1 MSLRYWRRDGIDFLR
16 SETSTHRYARH
27 AHEEYALGIVEAG
40 AHAFVARGQRW
51 TAVPGR
57 LIVVNPDDAHDGG
70 PAEPGDVYS
79 YRMIYVDASTMTAAL
94 GDAAGGG
101 AGAPLFALAVVD
113 DAGLSARFLDLHR
126 SVEAGDARLERD
138 TGMMTALAA
147 LARRHGGG
155 TAAAA
160 PSPRGHRGV
169 ARVVDYLAENFA
181 EECALADLASLAGI
195 NRFNLLRA
203 FQRSLG
209 LPPHQY
215 QTQLRLRHARR
226 LMVAGEAPARAAVA
240 AGFTDQSHLI
250 RKFKAAYGVTPGE
263 YHGHAARR
271 RAVQ

>member
-40 AHAFVARGQRW
+40 AHGFAARGQRW

-70 PAEPGDVYS
+70 PAERGDVYS
-79 YRMIYVDASTMTAAL
+79 YRMIYVDAGVMAAAL
-94 GDAAGGG
+94 GEAGVGTG
-101 AGAPLFALAVVD
+101 SPLFAEAVVD
-113 DAGLSARFLDLHR
+113 DADLSARFLDLHR
-126 SVEAGDARLERD
+126 SIEAGDARLERD
-138 TGMMTALAA
+138 TAMMTALAA

-155 TAAAA
+155 AAVAGLR
-160 PSPRGHRGV
+160 PGCHRGV
-169 ARVVDYLAENFA
+169 ARVVEYLAENFA
-181 EECALADLASLAGI
+181 EECALADLAALAGI

-226 LMVAGEAPARAAVA
+226 LMLAGEAPAMAAVA

-250 RKFKAAYGVTPGE
+250 RKFKAAYGVTPGK
-263 YHGHAARR
+263 YLGHVGRR
-271 RAVQ
+271 RALQ